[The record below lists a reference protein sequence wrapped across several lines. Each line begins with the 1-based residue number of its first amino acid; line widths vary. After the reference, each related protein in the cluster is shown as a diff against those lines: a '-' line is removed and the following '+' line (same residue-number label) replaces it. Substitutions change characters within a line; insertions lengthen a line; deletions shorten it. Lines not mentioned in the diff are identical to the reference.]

1 MRSII
6 SVVAEP
12 SQIRTIYS
20 PLSIMYTVGTLLAVI
35 IMAQSLGWS
44 VRLDGLVKGMPYIVP
59 CALCVIQ
66 TLLLPKLRVSGP
78 KEEQQRVGSSQDG
91 DME

>member
-6 SVVAEP
+6 SVMVEP

-20 PLSIMYTVGTLLAVI
+20 PLSIMYTVGTLLAVL
-35 IMAQSLGWS
+35 IMAQNMSWT
-44 VRLDGLVKGMPYIVP
+44 VRLDGLGKGMSYMVP
-59 CALCVIQ
+59 CALCDIQ

-78 KEEQQRVGSSQDG
+78 KEEQQRVGSLQDG